1 MTLAARILVARAQA
15 TSRRAA
21 RKRRAALERE
31 LAGYSAAA
39 GRSDFEAILDRYP
52 DGVTHE
58 LRAILVRQSMAEC
71 ETRFPAIGRD

>member
-15 TSRRAA
+15 TSRKAA

-31 LAGYSAAA
+31 LAGYATAAD
-39 GRSDFEAILDRYP
+39 RCDLEAALDRHP

-58 LRAILVRQSMAEC
+58 LRSILARQSMAAE
-71 ETRFPAIGRD
+71 ESRFPAIGRG

>member
-21 RKRRAALERE
+21 RKRRNKLERE
-31 LAGYSAAA
+31 LAGYATAAD
-39 GRSDFEAILDRYP
+39 RCDLEAALDRHP

-58 LRAILVRQSMAEC
+58 LRSILSRQYMTSQEM
-71 ETRFPAIGRD
+71 RFPAIGRD